1 MVKNKAIGGKISD
14 LTILIVITIV
24 TLLCILPL
32 LNMIAISFSHKS
44 AAAGNL
50 VGLLPVGFTTVAYEK
65 LLADSQFW
73 RSFLISVERVVL
85 GTTLNVII
93 IVLTAYPLSKAKE
106 SFKMKNIYMHIF
118 IFCMLFSGGMVPIYL
133 TVKNLNMLNTIWALI
148 LPGAVPIFNVILM
161 MNFFKGIPKSLEE
174 SATIDGATPMQVLFK
189 IYLPISLP
197 ALATVTLFCIVG
209 HWNDF
214 FSGILYM
221 NSPEMY
227 PLQTYIQQL
236 NIEIQNITNIEQL
249 KQLEVL
255 SNKTL
260 NAAKIVVSMVPL
272 LCIYPFMQKYFI
284 TGLVMGSVK
293 E

>member
-1 MVKNKAIGGKISD
+1 VVKNKTIRARISD
-14 LTILIVITIV
+14 VILWSIITIL
-24 TLLCILPL
+24 TLLCLLPL
-32 LNMIAISFSHKS
+32 LNMLAISFSNKS
-44 AAAGNL
+44 AAAANI
-50 VGLLPVGFTTVAYEK
+50 VGFFPVGFNTVAYQK
-65 LLADSQFW
+65 LLEDSQFW

-85 GTTLNVII
+85 GTSLNVVI
-93 IVLTAYPLSKAKE
+93 IVLTAYPLSKVKE
-106 SFKMKNIYMHIF
+106 NFKMKNIYMYIF
-118 IFCMLFSGGMVPIYL
+118 IFCMLFSGGMIPIYL
-133 TVKNLNMLNTIWALI
+133 TVKNLNMLNSIWALI

-174 SATIDGATPMQVLFK
+174 SATIDGATPLQVLLK
-189 IYLPISLP
+189 VYLPISLP
-197 ALATVTLFCIVG
+197 ALATVTLFCVVG

-236 NIEIQNITNIEQL
+236 NVEIQNITSVEQL
-249 KQLEVL
+249 KQLQFL

-260 NAAKIVVSMVPL
+260 NAAKIIVSMIPL

>member
-1 MVKNKAIGGKISD
+1 MIKNKTVGGKIPD
-14 LTILIVITIV
+14 LVIWIVISLV
-24 TLLCILPL
+24 TLLCLMPL
-32 LNMIAISFSHKS
+32 LNMFAISFSDK
-44 AAAGNL
+44 AAAAANI
-50 VGLLPVGFTTVAYEK
+50 VGILPVKFTTIAYK
-65 LLADSQFW
+65 TLLEDGQFW
-73 RSFLISVERVVL
+73 RSFLISVERVIL
-85 GTTLNVII
+85 GTLLNVVIM
-93 IVLTAYPLSKAKE
+93 VLTAYPLSKSKE
-106 SFKMKNIYMHIF
+106 SFRMKNIYMNLF
-118 IFCMLFSGGMVPIYL
+118 IFCMLFSGGMIPIYL
-133 TVKNLNMLNTIWALI
+133 TVKNLNMLNSIWALI
-148 LPGAVPIFNVILM
+148 LPGAVPIFNVILL

-174 SATIDGATPMQVLFK
+174 SATIDGATPLQILLK

-214 FSGILYM
+214 FSGIIYM

-236 NIEIQNITNIEQL
+236 SVEIKNISNPEQL
-249 KQLEVL
+249 KQLELL

-260 NAAKIVVSMVPL
+260 NAAKIIVSTIPL